1 VTPRLPFTR
10 RRLLATAA
18 GLATAGGLGLWER
31 PARAARTIS
40 SDQAM
45 ATAALPSGGWRAV
58 AEDVRRELLHTWR
71 SYKAFAWGHDQL
83 LPVSGGHSEFFD
95 DAHPVG
101 LTIVEALD
109 TLYLMRL
116 DDELADGVEW
126 IKDNLDFG
134 AVDADVQVFETNIRM
149 VGGLLSGYF
158 ATRERALLGQ
168 ARRIADILLPC
179 FAQSPTGIPYRFV
192 NPSTGEVSGVTNPL
206 AEVGTI
212 IAEFGT
218 LSRLTG
224 DAKYY
229 RAAKKAMRAVIDRR
243 SDLDLLGT
251 QINVETGQW
260 VNGTATIHPPVD
272 SFYEYTWDAWD
283 LFGDTDF
290 RGWYRILTDAIL
302 KHEATTIDGRLWFVR
317 VNKDD
322 GDVVRTD
329 QSELGSFYAGL
340 LGQSGHRR
348 VGDAYLASWTSV
360 LDHYPVLP
368 EGYEP
373 VTGAATQKGNQL
385 RPEYVDSCLN
395 LWLVTGRDNNPAA
408 AKYRHLAY
416 DYYLRQKRHSRVAN
430 GWTVIDDVTVS
441 PVTHGDLTSGYW
453 WSEQMKYWYLMF
465 ADTPRFDYSNNYL
478 STEGNVFR
486 GLRHP

>member
-1 VTPRLPFTR
+1 MTPRQLLTR
-10 RRLLATAA
+10 RTLLSTAA
-18 GLATAGGLGLWER
+18 ALAAAGGLGLWER
-31 PARAARTIS
+31 PAYAAPT
-40 SDQAM
+40 
-45 ATAALPSGGWRAV
+45 PSWHQV
-58 AEDVRRELLHTWR
+58 ADDVRRELLQTWQ
-71 SYKAFAWGHDQL
+71 SYTRLAWGHDQL

-116 DDELADGVEW
+116 DDELADGVAW

-134 AVDADVQVFETNIRM
+134 AVNEDVQVFETNIRM
-149 VGGLLSGYF
+149 VGGLLSGYL
-158 ATRERALLGQ
+158 ATREPALLEH

-179 FAQSPTGIPYRFV
+179 FEQSPTGIPYRFV
-192 NPSTGEVSGVTNPL
+192 NPATGEISGVTNPL

-224 DAKYY
+224 DPTYY
-229 RAAKKAMRAVIDRR
+229 RAAKKAMKAVIDRR

-251 QINVETGQW
+251 QINVETGAW
-260 VNGTATIHPPVD
+260 VNDIATIHPPVD
-272 SFYEYTWDAWD
+272 SFFEYTWDAWD

-290 RGWYRILTDAIL
+290 RDWYKILTKAIL
-302 KHEATTIDGRLWFVR
+302 EHEATTIDGHLWFAR
-317 VNKDD
+317 VDKDD
-322 GDVVRTD
+322 GGVVRTD

-340 LGQSGHRR
+340 LAQSGHRR
-348 VGDAYLASWTSV
+348 LGDAYLASWTSV
-360 LDHYPVLP
+360 LDRFPVLP
-368 EGYEP
+368 EGYDP
-373 VTGAATQKGNQL
+373 ATGTVTAKGNQL

-395 LWLVTGRDNNPAA
+395 LWLVTGRDNPGAET
-408 AKYRHLAY
+408 YRELAY
-416 DYYLRQKRHSRVAN
+416 DYYVRQKTHSRVPN
-430 GWTVIDDVTVS
+430 GWTVINDVTTS

-465 ADTPRFDYSNNYL
+465 ADTSRFDYDDNYL

-486 GLRHP
+486 GLRRR

>member
-1 VTPRLPFTR
+1 VSPRQLFTR
-10 RRLLATAA
+10 RSILSTAA
-18 GLATAGGLGLWER
+18 GLVAGGGLGRWQ
-31 PARAARTIS
+31 PARA
-40 SDQAM
+40 QAQA
-45 ATAALPSGGWRAV
+45 ATGRPSRDWRA
-58 AEDVRRELLHTWR
+58 AADDVRHELLRTWKA
-71 SYKAFAWGHDQL
+71 YKRFAWGHDQL

-116 DDELADGVEW
+116 DDELAEGVEW

-149 VGGLLSGYF
+149 VGGLLSGYL
-158 ATRERALLGQ
+158 ATRERALLRH

-179 FAQSPTGIPYRFV
+179 FERSPTGIPYRFV
-192 NPSTGEVSGVTNPL
+192 NPSTGEISGVGNPL

-224 DAKYY
+224 DPKYY
-229 RAAKKAMRAVIDRR
+229 RAAKKAMKAVIDRR
-243 SDLDLLGT
+243 SELDLLGT
-251 QINVETGQW
+251 QINVETGDW
-260 VNGTATIHPPVD
+260 INGTATIHPPVD
-272 SFYEYTWDAWD
+272 SFFEYTWDAWD

-290 RGWYRILTDAIL
+290 RGWYGVLTDAIL
-302 KHEATTIDGRLWFVR
+302 EHESATIDGHLWFVR
-317 VNKDD
+317 VDKDD

-348 VGDAYLASWTSV
+348 LGDAYLASWTSV
-360 LDHYPVLP
+360 LDRYPVLP

-395 LWLVTGRDNNPAA
+395 LWLVTGQE
-408 AKYRHLAY
+408 KYRDLAH
-416 DYYLRQKRHSRVAN
+416 DYYLRQKRHSSVAN
-430 GWTVIDDVTVS
+430 GWTVIDDVTTS
-441 PVTHGDLTSGYW
+441 PVAHGDLTSGYW

-465 ADTPRFDYSNNYL
+465 ADTSRFDYADNYL

-486 GLRHP
+486 GLRRR